1 MMLELVRE
9 YLGPHYLIIKFVHVF
24 AVMAWSWSTA
34 VAYTSY
40 LKPAYIKWRRNPSDS
55 LLKQRRNMAFEQF
68 DRGAIIEHTAFP
80 VLLISGGLLFVLAGW
95 NLDFNWLLFKLS
107 IVAFIFVPIEI
118 FDYWLSHFG
127 GNKHYI
133 KRTGTAEKYERYI
146 QHHWLFFRITT
157 PLITIFMP
165 MVIFLAIVKPAF
177 I

>member
-1 MMLELVRE
+1 MIDLIRE
-9 YLGPHYLIIKFVHVF
+9 YFGPYYLIVKFVHVF

-40 LKPAYIKWRRNPSDS
+40 LKPAYLKWRKNPSDPT
-55 LLKQRRNMAFEQF
+55 LLQRRDWAFEQF
-68 DRGAIIEHTAFP
+68 DRGAVIEHTAFP
-80 VLLISGGLLFVLAGW
+80 VLLLSGGLLFALGGW
-95 NLDFNWLLFKLS
+95 NLDFNWLLFKLG
-107 IVAFIFVPIEI
+107 IVVFVFFPIEVA
-118 FDYWLSHFG
+118 DYWLSHMG
-127 GNKHYI
+127 GNKYRI
-133 KRTGTAEKYERYI
+133 RRTGTPEKYQRYI